1 MNTKTNVINDY
12 KQIANSLGY
21 KIELTNNI
29 TGEVRISDGLHRITI
44 YTTTGTIAIYN
55 YIDKP
60 EYHKH
65 LSKERIYQILKNPL
79 TI

>member
-1 MNTKTNVINDY
+1 MPDTNIIKEY
-12 KQIANSLGY
+12 KQIARTLGY
-21 KIELTNNI
+21 AIEIANTA
-29 TGEVRISDGLHRITI
+29 TGEVRVSDGLHRITI

-60 EYHKH
+60 KYHRK
-65 LSKERIYQILKNPL
+65 LSKQQIHKVLKNPL